1 MKQTFRPAPQVAVRA
16 SFRTQP
22 VAVACALLMLGNGLA
37 VAQQADQSV
46 VVTGIRRGIEDSVSV
61 KRNAEG
67 IMEVISAEDIG
78 KLPDVSIAESLAR
91 LPGLAGQR
99 VAGRAQEIQIR
110 GLSGDFAGTLL
121 NGRQQVSTGDNRSV
135 EFDQFPSELIGQ
147 VRVYKTPEA
156 RVIGGGLSGTI
167 DMRTVRPLDF
177 SSRAVALNARM
188 ESNSNGSL
196 NADTSAK
203 GKRFSVSYID
213 QFANRS
219 IGVALGFAHLDTPG
233 QELHYKAWGFS
244 ANDTKRDCVAHP
256 EWGCGPVTGVAPGAS
271 FLNGFEVEALS
282 RKQTRDGL
290 MAVFEFKPSKALHST
305 VDLYY
310 SKFKKDESMRGL
322 MGSMGD
328 AWGGAAGA
336 AFSNVKTEPV
346 GSATTL
352 VTAANVAGVPNMVLR
367 NDLNTRRDELKSM
380 GWNTEWK
387 IGSGWSAVADLSYSN
402 AKREEN
408 VIETY
413 ASVYAGTKP
422 ALTNF
427 TTVVPAGGGFPTLTP
442 SLNYADAAVVKL
454 GDPAGWGHDGLWKK
468 PKADDT
474 IKALNLVGKK
484 ELDGMFSGLDFGLNY
499 TTRTKSREMNEV
511 AADLKNA
518 RAPIPVPSALLQA
531 PTSLSFAGIPGVVAY
546 DVMAALNSVYN
557 LKEQAADQIINRNYD
572 VNEKVATAFVQL
584 GIDTKLGGIPVR
596 GNAGLQY
603 INTKQDS
610 TGWSKPSGVFSEV
623 TRGTSYTDVL
633 PSLNL
638 SFEFGNNLYMRTG
651 IAKTLARGRM
661 DDMKAGADIN
671 ITKSTSGVTSWG
683 GSGGNPE
690 LEPWRAKSFDLSF
703 EKYFGKRSY
712 VALAGFYKNL
722 DTYIYTQKLVGNF
735 SAFPNT
741 SNPHLDTPLN
751 PLGIY
756 ERPMNGKGG
765 HLHGGELSTSLD
777 AGLWN
782 KAWDGFG
789 VVASLSV
796 TASTVHPDGPGTSAS
811 LPGLSG
817 VLRNLTAYYEKDGI
831 SARISQRYRS
841 AFRGEITGLHNA
853 RSFEEIM
860 ADRQI
865 DMQLGYEF
873 ATGSMKGLSLLLQVN
888 NLTNSPYATR
898 QGNGFGEIVAPA
910 IYNSYGRQV
919 LFGVN
924 YKL

>member
-1 MKQTFRPAPQVAVRA
+1 MHSTRHLPRRTT
-16 SFRTQP
+16 FRTQP
-22 VAVACALLMLGNGLA
+22 VALACAVLMLGSA
-37 VAQQADQSV
+37 AAEAQQADQSV

-121 NGRQQVSTGDNRSV
+121 NGRQQVTTGDNRSV

-156 RVIGGGLSGTI
+156 KLIGAGLSGTI

-177 SSRAVALNARM
+177 PGRAVALNARL
-188 ESNSNGSL
+188 ESNSNGGL
-196 NADTSAK
+196 NADTSGK

-213 QFANRS
+213 QFADRT
-219 IGVALGFAHLDTPG
+219 IGVALGFAHLDSPG

-256 EWGCGPVTGVAPGAS
+256 EWGCGAVTGVAPGAT
-271 FLNGFEVEALS
+271 FLNGFEVTAVS

-290 MAVFEFKPSKALHST
+290 MGVFEFKPSKNLRST
-305 VDLYY
+305 VDLYF
-310 SKFKKDESMRGL
+310 SKFSKDESMRGL

-328 AWGGAAGA
+328 AWGGAKGA
-336 AFSNVKTEPV
+336 DFTNVQTEKV
-346 GSATTL
+346 GASTTL

-367 NDLNTRRDELKSM
+367 NDLNTRKDELKSM

-387 IGSGWSAVADLSYSN
+387 LGGGWSAVADLSYSN
-402 AKREEN
+402 AKRDEN

-413 ASVYAGTKP
+413 ASVYNGSKP

-427 TTVVPAGGGFPTLTP
+427 ATLVPSGGGFPTLTP
-442 SLNYADAAVVKL
+442 SLNYADASVVKL

-468 PKADDT
+468 PKANDT
-474 IKALNLVGKK
+474 IKAMNLAGKK
-484 ELDGMFSGLDFGLNY
+484 DLDGMFNGLDFGLNY
-499 TTRTKSREMNEV
+499 TTRTKQREMNEV
-511 AADLKNA
+511 AADLKNG
-518 RAPIPVPSALLQA
+518 RAPIVVPAGLLQS

-546 DVMAALNSVYN
+546 DVMGALNSVYT

-572 VNEKVATAFVQL
+572 VNEKVTTAFVQL
-584 GIDTKLGGIPVR
+584 GIDTKLGSIPVR

-603 INTKQDS
+603 IHTSQSS
-610 TGWSKPSGVFSEV
+610 TGWSKLSGVFSQV
-623 TRGTSYTDVL
+623 TRGTSYNDVL

-638 SFEFGNNLYMRTG
+638 SFELDRDLYMRTG
-651 IAKTLARGRM
+651 LAKTLARGRM

-671 ITKSTSGVTSWG
+671 ITKSTSGVTTWG

-703 EKYFGKRSY
+703 EKYFSKRSY
-712 VALAGFYKNL
+712 FAVAGFYKEL
-722 DTYIYTQKLVGNF
+722 DTYIYTQKLVGDF

-756 ERPMNGKGG
+756 SRPMNGKGG
-765 HLHGGELSTSLD
+765 LVHGGEISASVD
-777 AGLWN
+777 GGLWN
-782 KAWDGFG
+782 KAWDGIG
-789 VVASLSV
+789 MVASVSV
-796 TASTVHPDGPGTSAS
+796 TASSVHPDGPGTSAA

-817 VLRNLTAYYEKDGI
+817 VLRNLTAYYERNGI

-841 AFRGEITGLHNA
+841 AFRGEINGLHNA
-853 RSFEEIM
+853 RQFEEIM
-860 ADRQI
+860 ADRQV

-873 ATGSMKGLSLLLQVN
+873 NTGSMKGLSVLLQVN

-898 QGNGFGEIVAPA
+898 QGNGFGEVIAPA
-910 IYNSYGRQV
+910 TYNSYGRQV